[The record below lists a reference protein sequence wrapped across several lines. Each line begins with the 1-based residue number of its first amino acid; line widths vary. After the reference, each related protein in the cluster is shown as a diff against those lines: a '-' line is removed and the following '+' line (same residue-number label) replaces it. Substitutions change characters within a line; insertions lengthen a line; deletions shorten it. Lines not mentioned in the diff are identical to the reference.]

1 MTSFMLTLPVI
12 CAMWILFYNSWKN
25 GTPNYLEFRAAIM
38 MLLLN
43 IADIIFPQITFI
55 YKAFFFIRWFISEML
70 SIAISTDE

>member
-1 MTSFMLTLPVI
+1 
-12 CAMWILFYNSWKN
+12 
-25 GTPNYLEFRAAIM
+25 M

-55 YKAFFFIRWFISEML
+55 YKAFFFIGWFISEML